1 MVKLTQYV
9 LCVYGTF
16 VYALKKNSRRFHT
29 ILRELRE
36 HTGERG

>member
-1 MVKLTQYV
+1 MIKLRQHL

-16 VYALKKNSRRFHT
+16 VYALFKSPESSTLSFRGF
-29 ILRELRE
+29 RE